1 MEKYDKLPI
10 FYKNYKAKE
19 NETLYEH
26 TVNLLENLEELSKII
41 NLEYQDLIEK
51 ACIYHELVKKNP
63 HFKKIL

>member
-1 MEKYDKLPI
+1 MGKYDKLPI

-41 NLEYQDLIEK
+41 YLE
-51 ACIYHELVKKNP
+51 
-63 HFKKIL
+63 